1 MPTVAPWA
9 RPRHR
14 WQSMWVVTGYDKQSL
29 RLTRHLFRGTEGSG
43 IPQTI
48 FALRP
53 EVGEAGSSLLQPHVA
68 VAA

>member
-1 MPTVAPWA
+1 
-9 RPRHR
+9 
-14 WQSMWVVTGYDKQSL
+14 MWVVTGYDKQSL
-29 RLTRHLFRGTEGSG
+29 RLTRHLFRGAEGSG